1 MLKYTRIDTNWREHH
16 GWPVSMRSFFFS
28 FIIYILDQVCF
39 IVVCLCCLI

>member
-1 MLKYTRIDTNWREHH
+1 MD
-16 GWPVSMRSFFFS
+16 GQFPCGVFFS